1 MEGEEYM
8 KFTHRFAYSTKR
20 KNTLYLEKIY
30 KYKTLHPLLQTSSS
44 KKNDLKKKKAKD
56 KESIPRKQ
64 LYYLLVVII
73 SNYHTN
79 N

>member
-1 MEGEEYM
+1 MLLNFPSLFSFLFSKKKENKRNMEGEEYM

-44 KKNDLKKKKAKD
+44 KKRPE
-56 KESIPRKQ
+56 KEKSER
-64 LYYLLVVII
+64 
-73 SNYHTN
+73 
-79 N
+79 